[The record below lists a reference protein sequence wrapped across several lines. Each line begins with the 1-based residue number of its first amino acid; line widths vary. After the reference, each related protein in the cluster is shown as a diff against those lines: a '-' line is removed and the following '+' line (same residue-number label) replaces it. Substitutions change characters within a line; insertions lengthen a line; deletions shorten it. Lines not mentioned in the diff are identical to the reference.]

1 MQLRVLAL
9 LAIVGLASCAPRQS
23 AVPTADGGDHA
34 LGLLPVGFDRLPGWR
49 QDHLAEAL
57 PAFAAS
63 CGKMRDASWRP
74 VCAAARQVP
83 PDDEAAARAFFEG
96 NFQPYQMTDNGSGQ
110 GLFTGYYEPEVTGAR
125 THLPGYDTPLYAM
138 PPKGARGLPD
148 RAAVDRGALAG
159 RHLERFWVADPIDA
173 FFLEIQGS
181 GRVRLP
187 DGGVARVS
195 YAGENGRKYVAI
207 GRVLIDRGELTREET
222 SLQTIRAWLVA
233 HPGQAQEVMEKNPSY
248 VFFRELGAM
257 SDDKGPPGAMDVAL
271 TPGRSIA
278 VDRSY
283 IALGTPVWLDTTN
296 AINGLAI
303 RRLMV
308 AQDTG
313 GAIKGPVR
321 ADIFLG
327 WGPEAA
333 ELAGRM
339 KQPGAQYLLVPR
351 GAAPFTS

>member
-1 MQLRVLAL
+1 M
-9 LAIVGLASCAPRQS
+9 
-23 AVPTADGGDHA
+23 
-34 LGLLPVGFDRLPGWR
+34 GLLPVGFDRLPGWR
-49 QDHLAEAL
+49 EDHLAEAL
-57 PAFAAS
+57 PAFTAS
-63 CGKMRDASWRP
+63 CGHMKDMATWRP

-83 PDDEAAARAFFEG
+83 PNDEAAAQAFFED
-96 NFQPYQMTDNGSGQ
+96 NLQPYAMTDNGSGR
-110 GLFTGYYEPEVTGAR
+110 GLFTGYYEPEIAGSR
-125 THLPGYDTPLYAM
+125 TRAPGYDVPLYGLPA
-138 PPKGARGLPD
+138 PRVHNGRPEALPD
-148 RAAVDRGALAG
+148 RAAIDRGALA
-159 RHLERFWVADPIDA
+159 RRNLERFWLADAVDG

-187 DGGVARVS
+187 DGGVARVN
-195 YAGENGRKYVAI
+195 YAGKNGYPYVAI

-222 SLQTIRAWLVA
+222 SLPTILAWLA
-233 HPGQAQEVMEKNPSY
+233 SHPGQAREVMEKNPSY
-248 VFFRELGAM
+248 VFFRELPPIPIEQ
-257 SDDKGPPGAMDVAL
+257 GPPGAMDVTL

-278 VDRSY
+278 VDPSFVP
-283 IALGTPVWLDTTN
+283 LGTPMWLDTTN

-321 ADIFLG
+321 ADLFLG

-339 KQPGAQYLLVPR
+339 KQPGMQYMLVPR
-351 GAAPFTS
+351 GARLPFTS

>member
-1 MQLRVLAL
+1 M
-9 LAIVGLASCAPRQS
+9 
-23 AVPTADGGDHA
+23 A
-34 LGLLPVGFDRLPGWR
+34 LGLAACAGPQTVSPLPAEVETHTMGLSPVGFDRLPGWR
-49 QDHLAEAL
+49 ADHLAEAL

-63 CGKMRDASWRP
+63 CGHMKDAAKWRAA
-74 VCAAARQVP
+74 CAAARAVP
-83 PDDEAAARAFFEG
+83 LDDEAAARAFFES
-96 NFQPYQMTDNGSGQ
+96 NFQPYAMSDNGTLRGM
-110 GLFTGYYEPEVTGAR
+110 FTAYYEPEVAGSR
-125 THLPGYDTPLYAM
+125 THSAGYDVPLYGM
-138 PPKGARGLPD
+138 PTPRTHNGRPEALPD
-148 RAAVDRGALAG
+148 RAAIGRGALA
-159 RHLERFWVADPIDA
+159 RRNLERFWLADPVDA

-187 DGGVARVS
+187 DGSVVRVS
-195 YAGENGRKYVAI
+195 YAGENGGKYVAI

-233 HPGQAQEVMEKNPSY
+233 HPGQSREVMERNPSY
-248 VFFRELGAM
+248 VFFRELPPTPLEQ
-257 SDDKGPPGAMDVAL
+257 GPPGAMDVAL

-278 VDRSY
+278 VDRSFVP
-283 IALGTPVWLDTTN
+283 LGTPMWLDTTN

-303 RRLMV
+303 QRLMV

-321 ADIFLG
+321 ADLFLG

-339 KQPGAQYLLVPR
+339 KQPGMQYMLVPR
-351 GAAPFTS
+351 GTTLPFTS